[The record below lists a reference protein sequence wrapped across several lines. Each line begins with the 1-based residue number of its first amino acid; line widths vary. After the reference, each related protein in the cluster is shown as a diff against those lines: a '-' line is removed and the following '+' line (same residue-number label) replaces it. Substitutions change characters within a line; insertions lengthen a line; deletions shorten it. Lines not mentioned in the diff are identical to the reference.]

1 MFKRFFNKKKV
12 SKSQE
17 SIDSMYEQLQKEF
30 DAIPKPKWMCFEFET
45 NEQVCE
51 WLNSD
56 KIQYKIIKRD
66 DVVYKDGKYE
76 VFALYDE
83 YILRRTVL
91 KNDLDFFYSTI

>member
-1 MFKRFFNKKKV
+1 MFSRFFNKKKV
-12 SKSQE
+12 NE
-17 SIDSMYEQLQKEF
+17 SMDSMDSKYEQLQKEF

-83 YILRRTVL
+83 YRLRRMCL
-91 KNDLDFFYSTI
+91 KNDLDFFYLTM